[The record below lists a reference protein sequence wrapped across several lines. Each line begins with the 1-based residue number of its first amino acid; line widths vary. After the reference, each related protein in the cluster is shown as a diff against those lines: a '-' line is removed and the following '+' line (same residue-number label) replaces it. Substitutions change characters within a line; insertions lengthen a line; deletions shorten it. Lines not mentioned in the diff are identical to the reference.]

1 MMTTAHEWADTAAE
15 DPVDEI
21 WAVPV
26 AVVVRVVEERDRGGF
41 SWPLR
46 APRWKQV
53 GAWGEVAAVA
63 VVVLVV

>member
-1 MMTTAHEWADTAAE
+1 M
-15 DPVDEI
+15 DEI
-21 WAVPV
+21 WAVLV